1 MKINRSNQQVRAS
14 VAKNKTKNFIAGGP
28 DLARTLG
35 KVSLALSIFYLFLY
49 FVPFDIIKF
58 VFLVGLFE
66 SIIPPDYFLY
76 VFLVP
81 LFMSIIIG
89 CIGFV
94 LSIKKGK
101 INLFAVIGIISSL
114 GCIVFDLLFLYGLS
128 RI

>member
-1 MKINRSNQQVRAS
+1 MKINQSNQHIRAS
-14 VAKNKTKNFIAGGP
+14 VAKNKTKNFIAGEPG
-28 DLARTLG
+28 LARTLG
-35 KVSLALSIFYLFLY
+35 KVSLALSIFGLFLV
-49 FVPFDIIKF
+49 FAPFHIINF

-66 SIIPPDYFLY
+66 SIIPDYFLY
-76 VFLVP
+76 VFFGP
-81 LFMSIIIG
+81 SFMSIIIG

-94 LSIKKGK
+94 LSIKEGK